1 MNANFKGAHV
11 AMSPHAFHISKLA
24 IVTFSVLFMGYYLF
38 SRPEITQQDYHEIY
52 RVAVSGKKAVFVEA
66 VLGTEID
73 GPIDNSALKELCKR
87 KIWTPGLIFSCEAPQ
102 GGVGNVRNVFL
113 NCVRYAIEAGG
124 ESALSPP
131 TSARLVLITSKAT
144 AFVVS
149 EIVSRGTTLET
160 LHTNINVPFTYL
172 FDLEHFK
179 ASLSESCPQ
188 IHLIPHLNDL
198 WDKPS
203 TAKAIVLSPQDL
215 TTHFEADTVLAHPA
229 NWTQSF
235 KKYLNASHPTPF
247 SASLPVLV
255 SLHTPLLQFPLS
267 YDDPSFVANFGKI
280 LRFRED
286 IRRLAGTTLY
296 AMNKKHG
303 IGMDPDLVGV
313 HPGLFYGAHLR
324 TAADAKAA
332 GWTPYIN
339 QSVNYLSH
347 ANQHKLPVIYLTTGN
362 EADAKRFTEDAASFN
377 MSVST
382 KEELLAEKGFERELK
397 EMKALTWDQR
407 GLIDYEVL
415 LRSSLF
421 GGTHE
426 SSFSWNVA
434 MRRHVVTGGG
444 TWTTIED
451 RSKLLPNKN
460 RKEKELSKREETGK
474 EVPGLSGNFLAP
486 QSFKDELSVV
496 FGPPDEGKMF
506 ELSMWP

>member
-1 MNANFKGAHV
+1 
-11 AMSPHAFHISKLA
+11 MSPFHISKLA
-24 IVTFSVLFMGYYLF
+24 VVFFSVLFMGYYLF
-38 SRPEITQQDYHEIY
+38 SRPEVRQQDYHEIY
-52 RVAVSGKKAVFVEA
+52 RVAVSGKKAAFVEA
-66 VLGTEID
+66 VLETEID
-73 GPIDNSALKELCKR
+73 GPIDNSALVELCKG
-87 KIWTPGLIFSCEAPQ
+87 KVWTPGLIFRCEAPQ

-124 ESALSPP
+124 EFMPLRPLFV
-131 TSARLVLITSKAT
+131 SARGPDHVPAT
-144 AFVVS
+144 AFVVP

-160 LHTNINVPFTYL
+160 LHTDINVPFTYL

-179 ASLSESCPQ
+179 TSLSESCPQ
-188 IHLIPHLNDL
+188 MHLIPHINDL

-203 TAKAIVLSPQDL
+203 TTKAIVLSPQDL
-215 TTHFEADTVLAHPA
+215 ADKFVAETVLQNPA
-229 NWTQSF
+229 NWTRSF
-235 KKYLNASHPTPF
+235 KEFLNATHPTPF
-247 SASLPVLV
+247 SVSLPVLV

-286 IRRLAGTTLY
+286 VRRLAGTTLY
-296 AMNKKHG
+296 AMNKKYS
-303 IGMDPDLVGV
+303 IGMDPDAVGV
-313 HPGLFYGAHLR
+313 HPGQFYGAHLR

-332 GWTPYIN
+332 GWTPYIK
-339 QSVNYLSH
+339 QSENYLSH
-347 ANQHKLPVIYLTTGN
+347 ANQHRLPVIYLTTGN
-362 EADAKRFTEDAASFN
+362 EADAKRFTETAASLN

-382 KEELLAEKGFERELK
+382 KEELLVGKGFERELK

-434 MRRHVVTGGG
+434 MRRHVVTGNG
-444 TWTTIED
+444 TWTKIED
-451 RSKLLPNKN
+451 RGKLLPNKN
-460 RKEKELSKREETGK
+460 RRKKELQNREAGGDWTKDSEEKEVVRQT
-474 EVPGLSGNFLAP
+474 GNFLAP
-486 QSFKDELSVV
+486 QSFKDELSIV